1 MLRDDAAVYNKKN
14 RLENLFITLEK
25 NPILSQRRTVGDG

>member
-14 RLENLFITLEK
+14 RLENLFINLEK
-25 NPILSQRRTVGDG
+25 TLSCHNGEP

>member
-14 RLENLFITLEK
+14 RLENLNHSRK

>member
-14 RLENLFITLEK
+14 RLENLFIILK